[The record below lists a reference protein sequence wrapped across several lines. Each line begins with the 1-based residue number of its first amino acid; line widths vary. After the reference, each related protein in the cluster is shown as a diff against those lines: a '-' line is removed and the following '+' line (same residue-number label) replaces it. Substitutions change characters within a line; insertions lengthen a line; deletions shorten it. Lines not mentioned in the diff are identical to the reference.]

1 MKLMNAHIPKYISF
15 LAVCLMAISC
25 HHKTEEAEP
34 EIKPVAQVKITNV
47 LYKNME
53 EQVTLTATS
62 VYLQRSLVTAP
73 VAGYITHV
81 YVKYGDAVNKGQ
93 TLYDIETKERTALG
107 NNAINEDSTLKN
119 FGKLTIKAPSDGI
132 ITTIDRQKTGEYIME
147 GNPFC
152 TITQSGDLAF
162 QLNVPYEYHSLV
174 EHSSYCTL
182 VLPDQSQIQA
192 RIVKAL
198 SSLNASAQT
207 QMYLVKPTRSVFLPE
222 GLVASVLLTT
232 SSKPHA
238 QVLAKEA
245 VLSDELM
252 KNFWVMKLLNDTT
265 AVKLDVKVG
274 IKNTHEVEILSPQ
287 LNTTDR
293 ILSEGNYGLADTA
306 SVKIIK

>member
-1 MKLMNAHIPKYISF
+1 MNNHITKYITG
-15 LAVCLMAISC
+15 LAVCLLVISC
-25 HHKTEEAEP
+25 NNKKEETEA
-34 EIKPVAQVKITNV
+34 EIKPVAQVKVTNV
-47 LYKNME
+47 AYKNME

-62 VYLQRSLVTAP
+62 VYLQRSQVTAP

-81 YVKYGDAVNKGQ
+81 YVKYGDAVSKGQ
-93 TLYDIETKERTALG
+93 SLYDIETKERTALG

-119 FGKLTIKAPSDGI
+119 FGKLTIKAPSSGI
-132 ITTIDRQKTGEYIME
+132 ITIIDRQQTGEYIME

-162 QLNVPYEYHSLV
+162 QLNVPFEYHSLV

-182 VLPDQSQIQA
+182 VLPDKTQIQA

-198 SSLNASAQT
+198 SSLNTSAQT
-207 QMYLVKPTRSVFLPE
+207 QMYLVKPARSVFLPE

-232 SSKPHA
+232 SSKPNA

-265 AVKLDVKVG
+265 AVKLDIKVG
-274 IKNTHEVEILSPQ
+274 IRNSGEVEILSPQ

-293 ILSEGNYGLADTA
+293 ILSEGNYGLGDTA